1 MISWTPRRLHSS
13 WLGLAQPPKSLVRA
27 AKEGVD
33 DRPKAG
39 HDDRM
44 RFRAPR
50 LLALGAAIRVFT
62 HALKGGDGRARPGHG
77 GKKRYRLGGLPLVL
91 VLTACTAAAPGNAV
105 ARSSPESFAP
115 LVKRV
120 LPAVVNIAVTETVS
134 GGDVLSELPPELRDT
149 PLGREFRRR
158 FGNRREQ
165 TMGAGSGF
173 IIDSSGL
180 IVTNN
185 HVVGHADKIVVSLTD
200 GTRLPARVI
209 STDELTDVAV
219 IKVQASGPLPSVQFG
234 DSRQVEVGD
243 WVLAAGNPFGLG
255 GSVTAGIISARGR
268 DLGAGPFDNFLQL
281 DAPINPG
288 NSGGPIFNMDGQV
301 IAISTAIVSPSGGS
315 VGIGFATPSELVI
328 PVVNQLR
335 NGGHIER
342 GWLGVSVEDRDTGIS
357 VAGVERTS
365 PAARAG
371 IRQGD
376 MILAVN
382 GERVENAR
390 ALIRAVAAIAPGTS
404 VNLSVRRQGREMD
417 IPLTVGRRPPEGSG

>member
-1 MISWTPRRLHSS
+1 MTLAWHPRR
-13 WLGLAQPPKSLVRA
+13 P
-27 AKEGVD
+27 
-33 DRPKAG
+33 DR
-39 HDDRM
+39 R
-44 RFRAPR
+44 
-50 LLALGAAIRVFT
+50 LALARRRCLSPPAP
-62 HALKGGDGRARPGHG
+62 ARP
-77 GKKRYRLGGLPLVL
+77 
-91 VLTACTAAAPGNAV
+91 AAPSP
-105 ARSSPESFAP
+105 ARRPDSFSP

-134 GGDVLSELPPELRDT
+134 GGDVLRDLPPELRDT

-173 IIDSSGL
+173 IIDPIRPDRDQQPCGRSRRQDRGL
-180 IVTNN
+180 
-185 HVVGHADKIVVSLTD
+185 ATD
-200 GTRLPARVI
+200 GTRLPAQVI
-209 STDELTDVAV
+209 GSDELTDVAL
-219 IKVQASGPLPSVQFG
+219 IKVQASGPLPSVAFG

-268 DLGAGPFDNFLQL
+268 DLGSGPFDNFLQL

-315 VGIGFATPSELVI
+315 VGIGFATPSELLMPI
-328 PVVNQLR
+328 VNQLR
-335 NGGHIER
+335 GSGRIER
-342 GWLGVSVEDRDTGIS
+342 GWLGVSVEDSKNGVT

-371 IRQGD
+371 IRAGD
-376 MILAVN
+376 TIFAVN
-382 GERVENAR
+382 GERIETSR
-390 ALIRAVAAIAPGTS
+390 GLIRTVAAVSPGSNVQPVDPSPGPRDGCTGHGRPAS
-404 VNLSVRRQGREMD
+404 RR
-417 IPLTVGRRPPEGSG
+417 GRRPEGAR

>member
-1 MISWTPRRLHSS
+1 MDGFLLQARQHAICCARIAFLSGRERILMRRWHPR
-13 WLGLAQPPKSLVRA
+13 GLVL
-27 AKEGVD
+27 
-33 DRPKAG
+33 
-39 HDDRM
+39 
-44 RFRAPR
+44 
-50 LLALGAAIRVFT
+50 T
-62 HALKGGDGRARPGHG
+62 
-77 GKKRYRLGGLPLVL
+77 LVL
-91 VLTACTAAAPGNAV
+91 VVTACAPLEAS
-105 ARSSPESFAP
+105 ARSAPESFAP

-134 GGDVLSELPPELRDT
+134 SGDVLAELPKELRDT

-158 FGNRREQ
+158 FGNKREQ

-173 IIDSSGL
+173 IIDPSGL

-185 HVVGHADKIVVSLTD
+185 HVVGHADKIVVSMTD
-200 GTRLPARVI
+200 GKQYPARVI
-209 STDELTDVAV
+209 GSDELTDVAL
-219 IKVQASGPLPSVQFG
+219 IKVSAPGPLPYVTWG

-255 GSVTAGIISARGR
+255 GSVTAGIVSARGR

-288 NSGGPIFNMDGQV
+288 NSGGPIFNMDGKV
-301 IAISTAIVSPSGGS
+301 VAISTAIVSPSGGS
-315 VGIGFATPSELVI
+315 VGIGFATPSELLTPIVE
-328 PVVNQLR
+328 QLR

-342 GWLGVSVEDRDTGIS
+342 GWLGVSVEDSDSGVTI
-357 VAGVERTS
+357 AGVERTS

-382 GERVENAR
+382 GEHIESSRG
-390 ALIRAVAAIAPGTS
+390 LIRAIAAVPPGKEVS
-404 VNLSVRRQGREMD
+404 LSIRRQGRAMD
-417 IPLTVGRRPPEGSG
+417 VPVTVGRRPAEGAG

>member
-1 MISWTPRRLHSS
+1 MDGFLLQARQRAICCERIAHLSWRERILMRPS
-13 WLGLAQPPKSLVRA
+13 W
-27 AKEGVD
+27 
-33 DRPKAG
+33 
-39 HDDRM
+39 H
-44 RFRAPR
+44 
-50 LLALGAAIRVFT
+50 
-62 HALKGGDGRARPGHG
+62 
-77 GKKRYRLGGLPLVL
+77 KRGL
-91 VLTACTAAAPGNAV
+91 VLTLALLLTACAAGAPGAAV
-105 ARSSPESFAP
+105 ARSTPESFAP

-134 GGDVLSELPPELRDT
+134 SGDVVAELPKELRDT

-158 FGNRREQ
+158 FGNKREQ

-173 IIDSSGL
+173 IIDPSGL

-185 HVVGHADKIVVSLTD
+185 HVVGHADKIVVSMTD
-200 GTRLPARVI
+200 GKQYPAQVI
-209 STDELTDVAV
+209 GSDELTDVAL
-219 IKVQASGPLPSVQFG
+219 IKVSAPGPLPYVSWG

-288 NSGGPIFNMDGQV
+288 NSGGPIFSMDGQV

-315 VGIGFATPSELVI
+315 VGIGFATPSELLTPI
-328 PVVNQLR
+328 VNQLR
-335 NGGHIER
+335 GGGHIER
-342 GWLGVSVEDRDTGIS
+342 GWLGVSVEDSNDGVT
-357 VAGVERTS
+357 VAGLERSS

-382 GERVENAR
+382 GEHIEGSRG
-390 ALIRAVAAIAPGTS
+390 LIRMVAAVPPGKD
-404 VNLSVRRQGREMD
+404 VNLSIRRQGRD
-417 IPLTVGRRPPEGSG
+417 IDVSVTVGRRPAEGAG